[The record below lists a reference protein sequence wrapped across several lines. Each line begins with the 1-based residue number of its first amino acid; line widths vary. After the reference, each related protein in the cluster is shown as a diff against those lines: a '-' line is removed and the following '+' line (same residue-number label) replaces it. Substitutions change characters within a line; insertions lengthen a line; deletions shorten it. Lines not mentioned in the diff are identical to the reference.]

1 MRILLLL
8 LWITP
13 LSVEIHK
20 LSDLRWQ
27 HRLMIGVHEDTEV
40 WLDVLQT
47 LQTPTM
53 TEALKDRKLLFLI
66 VIDDQ
71 LHSFGDTQ
79 AVLDTQALL
88 AEIQLRMAQY
98 KDPGFALVGLD
109 GFIKAFYPGT
119 RPDPKLFMSEID
131 RMPMR
136 QAELR
141 SKQQ

>member
-13 LSVEIHK
+13 VSAEIQK

-27 HRLMIGVHEDTEV
+27 HRLMIGVHKDTEV
-40 WLDVLQT
+40 WSDVLQM
-47 LQTPTM
+47 LKTPTM
-53 TEALKDRKLLFLI
+53 TEEIRDRKLLFLI
-66 VIDDQ
+66 VIDGQ
-71 LHSFGDTQ
+71 LYSYGDKQT
-79 AVLDTQALL
+79 VLNTQALV
-88 AEIQLRMAQY
+88 AEIQSRMAQY
-98 KDPGFALVGLD
+98 KAPGFALVGLD
-109 GFIKAFYPGT
+109 GSIKAFYPGT